1 MAAKITMIGAGSV
14 VFAKNLLGDILS
26 HPELSGSHIALMDI
40 DPERLRV
47 AEIVAHRVAA
57 ATGARPT
64 ITATLDRRDA
74 LDGADYAINMIQ
86 VGGYKPATVIDF
98 DIPKRFGL
106 RQTIA
111 DTLGIGGIFR
121 ALRTIPVV
129 LEMCRDMAELC
140 PDVWFLN
147 YTNPMAM
154 VTGAITKATAIN
166 TVGLCHSVQGTA
178 EQLAR
183 ALGVPP
189 ASMQYLC
196 AGINHMAFY
205 LSLKTNGVDA
215 YPLLRERYGA
225 PGQYPPLP
233 TADEVRKPD
242 SVLLRM
248 HDAVRFEMFRRLG
261 YCVTE
266 SSEHFA
272 EYVPYFIKKQH
283 PELIERFHIPLDEYL
298 TRCERNDAEWRKTR
312 AEMTDT
318 TAPLAVVQSHEYC
331 ATIIRARETDTP
343 AVIYG
348 NVKNDGLI
356 TNLPDGCCVEVPCL
370 VDANGIQPTVIGDL
384 PVHLAALMRTNI
396 NVQEVTIA
404 AALERTR
411 AHIYHAAMLDPHTA
425 AELTLDEIWELVDA
439 LLTAHGAMIPEMH

>member
-1 MAAKITMIGAGSV
+1 MAKITMIGAGSV

-26 HPELSGSHIALMDI
+26 HPELRGSEIALMDI

-57 ATGARPT
+57 AVGARPT
-64 ITATLDRRDA
+64 ITATTDRRAA
-74 LDGADYAINMIQ
+74 LDGAAYAVNMIQ
-86 VGGYKPATVIDF
+86 VGGYRPSTVIDF
-98 DIPKRFGL
+98 EIPKKYGL

-129 LEMCRDMAELC
+129 LDFCRDMAAVC
-140 PDVWFLN
+140 PDVLFLN
-147 YTNPMAM
+147 YVNPMAM
-154 VTGAITKATAIN
+154 VTGAVQRATRIN

-178 EQLAR
+178 AQLAR
-183 ALGVPP
+183 YLGVPTE
-189 ASMQYLC
+189 AMEYRC

-205 LSLKTNGVDA
+205 LDLRANGEDA
-215 YPLLRERYGA
+215 YPLLRARYGTPHA
-225 PGQYPPLP
+225 YPPP
-233 TADEVRKPD
+233 PHRDAAA
-242 SVLLRM
+242 M

-261 YCVTE
+261 YFVTE

-272 EYVPYFIKKQH
+272 EYVPYFIKRDH
-283 PELIERFHIPLDEYL
+283 PELIEQFHIPLDEYI
-298 TRCERNDAEWRKTR
+298 TRCENQNARWAAMRDDLTKRGRRLSVTP
-312 AEMTDT
+312 T
-318 TAPLAVVQSHEYC
+318 SEYC
-331 ATIIRARETDTP
+331 AQIIHARETNIP

-348 NVKNDGLI
+348 NVRNAGLI
-356 TNLPDGCCVEVPCL
+356 TNLPDGCTVEVPCL

-404 AALERTR
+404 AALEGKRE
-411 AHIYHAAMLDPHTA
+411 HVYHAAMLDPHLA
-425 AELTLDEIWELVDA
+425 AELTLDAIWSLVDDLFA
-439 LLTAHGAMIPEMH
+439 AHGAMIPAMS

>member
-1 MAAKITMIGAGSV
+1 VTKITMIGAGSV

-26 HPELSGSHIALMDI
+26 HPELGESEIALMDI

-47 AEIVAHRVAA
+47 AEIVAHRVAE

-64 ITATLDRRDA
+64 ITATMDRRAA
-74 LDGADYAINMIQ
+74 LDGADYAVNMIQ
-86 VGGYKPATVIDF
+86 VGGYKPSTVIDF
-98 DIPKRFGL
+98 EIPKKYGM

-129 LEMCRDMAELC
+129 LDMCRDMESVC
-140 PDVWFLN
+140 PDVLFLN
-147 YTNPMAM
+147 YVNPMAM
-154 VTGAITKATAIN
+154 VTGAALRATRIR

-183 ALGVPP
+183 YLGVP
-189 ASMQYLC
+189 AEAMEYRC

-205 LSLKTNGVDA
+205 LSLRVNGEDA
-215 YPLLRERYGA
+215 YPMLRERYGA
-225 PGQYPPLP
+225 RDVYPPLP
-233 TADEVRKPD
+233 SLNDVARPD
-242 SVLLRM
+242 SAALRM
-248 HDAVRFEMFRRLG
+248 HDAVRFEIFRRLG
-261 YCVTE
+261 YFVTE

-272 EYVPYFIKKQH
+272 EYVPYFIKRNH
-283 PELIERFHIPLDEYL
+283 PELIERFHIPLDEYI
-298 TRCERNDAEWRKTR
+298 TRCETQNARWAAMRDEL
-312 AEMTDT
+312 TDRDS
-318 TAPLAVVQSHEYC
+318 PLTVNRTSEYC
-331 ATIIRARETDTP
+331 AQIIRARETNDP

-348 NVKNDGLI
+348 NVRNDGLI
-356 TNLPDGCCVEVPCL
+356 TNLPDGCTVEVPCL

-404 AALERTR
+404 AALEGKRE
-411 AHIYHAAMLDPHTA
+411 HVYHAAMLDPHLA
-425 AELTLDEIWELVDA
+425 AELTLDAIWSLVDDLFA
-439 LLTAHGAMIPEMH
+439 AHGDMIPPMA